1 MAYSIHQVAAHTGV
15 SVRQIRRWKEQRL
28 LPSPVF
34 PNGSRRDAT
43 YTDEHI
49 RRIER
54 IKADFLD
61 ARLTLADL
69 AERFRYE
76 DDPSLLDD
84 GDCPL
89 CYPHSCDCEV

>member
-1 MAYSIHQVAAHTGV
+1 MYSIYEVAAHTGV
-15 SVRQIRRWKEQRL
+15 TVRQIQRWKEKHL
-28 LPSPVF
+28 LPPAII
-34 PNGSRRDAT
+34 PNGARRESY
-43 YTDEHI
+43 YTDQHI

-76 DDPSLLDD
+76 DNPSLLDD